1 MKRIRYTKY
10 IPDPASEMSME
21 DLLSA
26 LSNYF
31 LQSGFNDNFWY
42 ELPEGEQTL
51 DELRRALEQ
60 ALLNGEMFDEEMRDR
75 LQQMQMEGELEELI
89 EKLIER
95 MQQEDYISIDQP
107 HDPAKQ
113 STVGGQLGD
122 AQQQAKFE
130 ITDKSLDFLGF
141 KALRDLL
148 GRWASRVLDVMT
160 RATWRPVSKPAAR
173 RSGMNLATR

>member
-1 MKRIRYTKY
+1 MKRIRYSKY
-10 IPDPASEMSME
+10 VPHPAGGKRME

-26 LSNYF
+26 LSDYF

-51 DELRRALEQ
+51 EELKRAIEQ

-75 LQQMQMEGELEELI
+75 LQQMQMEGDLEELI
-89 EKLIER
+89 GKLIER

-107 HDPAKQ
+107 HDPSKQ
-113 STVGGQLGD
+113 SSMGGQIGD

-141 KALRDLL
+141 KALRD
-148 GRWASRVLDVMT
+148 
-160 RATWRPVSKPAAR
+160 
-173 RSGMNLATR
+173 

>member
-1 MKRIRYTKY
+1 
-10 IPDPASEMSME
+10 MSME

-26 LSNYF
+26 LSDYF

-51 DELRRALEQ
+51 DELKRALEQ
-60 ALLNGEMFDEEMRDR
+60 ALLDGEMFDEEMRDR
-75 LQQMQMEGELEELI
+75 LQQMQMDGQLEELI

-107 HDPAKQ
+107 HDPSKR
-113 STVGGQLGD
+113 SSVGGQVGE
-122 AQQQAKFE
+122 AQRQAKFE

-141 KALRDLL
+141 KALGDLL
-148 GRWASRVLDVMT
+148 GSLGKSSFGRQEQAD
-160 RATWRPVSKPAAR
+160 
-173 RSGMNLATR
+173 

>member
-1 MKRIRYTKY
+1 MKRIRYSKY
-10 IPDPASEMSME
+10 VSDPASEMSME

-26 LSNYF
+26 LSGYF

-51 DELRRALEQ
+51 DELKRALEQ

-107 HDPAKQ
+107 HDPTKR
-113 STVGGQLGD
+113 SSVGGQ
-122 AQQQAKFE
+122 
-130 ITDKSLDFLGF
+130 
-141 KALRDLL
+141 
-148 GRWASRVLDVMT
+148 V
-160 RATWRPVSKPAAR
+160 
-173 RSGMNLATR
+173 